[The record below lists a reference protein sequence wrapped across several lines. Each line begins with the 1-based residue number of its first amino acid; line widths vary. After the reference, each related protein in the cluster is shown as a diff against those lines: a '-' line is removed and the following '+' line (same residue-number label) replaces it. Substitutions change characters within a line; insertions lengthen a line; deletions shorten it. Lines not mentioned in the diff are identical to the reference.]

1 VRTRRDTVA
10 VALIWVFVLVGAFV
24 LGARSSDPGGV
35 GETAAGVGAALTA
48 LYFWG
53 HGLRSRDRLISTSDE
68 EIGSA
73 TAAWLKAV
81 VVIVLWVAGS
91 VIAILARVPD
101 AYAVLLGWLLPLA
114 VFLVYRARRS
124 GRKAA

>member
-10 VALIWVFVLVGAFV
+10 VALIWTFVLVGAFV
-24 LGARSSDPGGV
+24 LGAKSSDLGGA
-35 GETAAGVGAALTA
+35 GETAAGVGAALTG
-48 LYFWG
+48 LYFFVR
-53 HGLRSRDRLISTSDE
+53 GLRSRDRLISTSDE

-73 TAAWLKAV
+73 TATWLKAV

-91 VIAILARVPD
+91 VIATLARVPD
-101 AYAVLLGWLLPLA
+101 AYAVLLGWLVPLA
-114 VFLVYRARRS
+114 VFLVYQARRA

>member
-1 VRTRRDTVA
+1 
-10 VALIWVFVLVGAFV
+10 
-24 LGARSSDPGGV
+24 
-35 GETAAGVGAALTA
+35 
-48 LYFWG
+48 
-53 HGLRSRDRLISTSDE
+53 
-68 EIGSA
+68 
-73 TAAWLKAV
+73 